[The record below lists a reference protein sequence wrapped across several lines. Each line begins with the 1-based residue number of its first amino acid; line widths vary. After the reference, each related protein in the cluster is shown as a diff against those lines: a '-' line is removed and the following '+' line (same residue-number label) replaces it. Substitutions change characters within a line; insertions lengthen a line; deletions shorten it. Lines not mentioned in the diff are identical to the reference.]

1 MVLPYVHGHVRATTQ
16 NGSSSTAQGFL
27 DCRRRTPNE
36 QLMIIFYIS
45 LALHVFRAGV
55 RRNNSEV
62 ILPMKSTLSSLFF
75 GLNMPFYME
84 VYMYMKNSIV
94 RVQGQSVVQDF
105 IEKR

>member
-1 MVLPYVHGHVRATTQ
+1 MVLPYGHVRATMQ

-27 DCRRRTPNE
+27 DCRRTPNE

-62 ILPMKSTLSSLFF
+62 ILARRSTLSSLFF